1 MKSSKMFR
9 GYGFIENGIYPDDF
23 FSYPELLYIDNFSH
37 MASVGLSGDIYENEV
52 NYKYNDSSW
61 YLPTNRILN
70 GAFAPVLTD
79 AVRSMFVISSTACPR
94 SFPLK

>member
-52 NYKYNDSSW
+52 NYKYNELKLISSDEPYTEW
-61 YLPTNRILN
+61 C
-70 GAFAPVLTD
+70 FCPVLTD

>member
-37 MASVGLSGDIYENEV
+37 MARQWD
-52 NYKYNDSSW
+52 
-61 YLPTNRILN
+61 
-70 GAFAPVLTD
+70 
-79 AVRSMFVISSTACPR
+79 CPETYT
-94 SFPLK
+94 KMK